1 MQMRLLL
8 YSLISIL
15 LWVLM
20 IYIIDKY
27 AYSPANAN
35 DITFTVN
42 SSNNGSLNILQD
54 GEDND
59 IVFDVLNM
67 NGADLDL
74 TQVGDN
80 NAIDIDVDGRTSNGS
95 SMSIT
100 QTGDNKSYT
109 GSFWCGAASC
119 SMTVNQ

>member
-8 YSLISIL
+8 YSLTSIL

-27 AYSPANAN
+27 AYSSANAN

-42 SSNNGSLNILQD
+42 GSNNGSLNILQD

-67 NGADLDL
+67 NSADLDL

>member
-1 MQMRLLL
+1 MRLLL
-8 YSLISIL
+8 YSLTSIL

-27 AYSPANAN
+27 AYSSANAN

-42 SSNNGSLNILQD
+42 GSNNGSLNILQD

-67 NGADLDL
+67 NSADLDL

>member
-1 MQMRLLL
+1 MRLILF
-8 YSLISIL
+8 SLISFL
-15 LWVLM
+15 LWALM
-20 IYIIDKY
+20 IYTIHTY

-42 SSNNGSLNILQD
+42 STNNGSLNILQD

-59 IVFDVLNM
+59 IDFDVVNM
-67 NGADLDL
+67 NNADLDL

-109 GSFWCGAASC
+109 GSFWCGSSGAC
-119 SMTVNQ
+119 TMTVNQ

>member
-1 MQMRLLL
+1 
-8 YSLISIL
+8 
-15 LWVLM
+15 M

-35 DITFTVN
+35 DLNLTIIT
-42 SSNNGSLNILQD
+42 SANGDLDILQD

-59 IVFDVLNM
+59 IDFDIQSM
-67 NGADLDL
+67 NSFDIDL
-74 TQVGDN
+74 TQIGDDN
-80 NAIDIDVDGRTSNGS
+80 TIDIDVNGRTSNGS

-109 GSFWCGAASC
+109 GSFYCGGSSC

>member
-8 YSLISIL
+8 YSLISLAVVFFIFT
-15 LWVLM
+15 VH
-20 IYIIDKY
+20 ITY
-27 AYSPANAN
+27 AN

-42 SSNNGSLNILQD
+42 GSNNGSLNILQD

-67 NGADLDL
+67 NNADLDL